1 MLKQDSR
8 TAQTSRNIRF
18 QNKPKTKKQIKMD
31 KIITVKTKDGR
42 VRSFKKAEQQTVM
55 GKVPQP
61 RNKAT
66 KKTKHLTVK

>member
-42 VRSFKKAEQQTVM
+42 VHSFKKAEQQTVM

-61 RNKAT
+61 PKQSNKENQT
-66 KKTKHLTVK
+66 PNR